1 MHRASLSLAMLG
13 SCLLL
18 ALVIGRHV
26 QPAAAQ
32 SMGSKIAFVSNQDG
46 NPEIYIMDA
55 DGSNVT
61 RLTNNPGSDGS
72 PTWSPDGMRIAFAS
86 SRDDNTDIYIMN
98 ADGSN
103 VTRLTTDPA
112 NDRGPS
118 WSPDGSMIAFDSNRS
133 GSSQVWRTNVD
144 AGSWGYNL
152 TQLTADNPL
161 GRVNNFLAWSPDGL
175 WIAFEAD
182 RDRDDPEIY
191 LANAVDGTN
200 QQRLTFTRAL
210 DEVPSW
216 TPDGKQIVYSTDRD
230 GEPQNG
236 NYEIYIMNVDG
247 SDKRRLTDAPGSDSY
262 PSVSADGTRI
272 AFDSSRDGG
281 REIYVMNI
289 DGTNQVRL
297 TTSGRERS
305 GNESGVSNS
314 NPAWSP
320 F

>member
-1 MHRASLSLAMLG
+1 MHRIALPPAVLFI
-13 SCLLL
+13 CLLF
-18 ALVIGRHV
+18 AVTTATHV

-32 SMGSKIAFVSNQDG
+32 NNSSRIAFVSNQDG
-46 NPEIYIMDA
+46 NPEIYVMNEG
-55 DGSNVT
+55 GSDLT
-61 RLTNNPGSDGS
+61 RLTNNPGFDGA
-72 PTWSPDGMRIAFAS
+72 PTWSPDGTRIAFAS
-86 SRDDNTDIYIMN
+86 SRNDNADIYIMN

-103 VTRLTTDPA
+103 VVRLTSHAA
-112 NDRGPS
+112 NDSGPS
-118 WSPDGSMIAFDSNRS
+118 WSADGSMIAFDSNRS

-144 AGSWGYNL
+144 AGNWGYNL
-152 TQLTADNPL
+152 TQLTEDHPL
-161 GRVNNFLAWSPDGL
+161 GRVNNFVAWSPDGL

-216 TPDGKQIVYSTDRD
+216 TPDGRQIVYSTDRD
-230 GEPQNG
+230 GAPQNG

-247 SDKRRLTDAPGSDSY
+247 SDKRRLTTAPGADSN
-262 PSVSADGTRI
+262 PSVSPDGTRI
-272 AFDSSRDGG
+272 AFDSSRGG
-281 REIYVMNI
+281 AREIYVMNL
-289 DGTNQVRL
+289 DGSNPIRL
-297 TTSGRERS
+297 TGTGIERS
-305 GNESGVSNS
+305 DGSRAISNS